1 MRAILDAVRSALGRV
16 PGAPVPPPPPLAPPP
31 TGQPAERP
39 AEQLARF
46 VDRLRAVGGRCER
59 AADADTAAAA
69 VFAALT
75 AAGARSAVLGDA
87 PEVQAIAAR
96 LRAAGIACLPPD
108 APRDQLLAAGAG
120 VTTAFAAIAETGTL
134 VLGAQHERS
143 RLASLLPPL
152 HVCLLPA
159 GRVLPT
165 LARALESLP
174 RPLPHA
180 VTFVTGPSRT
190 ADIEL
195 QLVIGVHGPRDLLV
209 VLVDGA

>member
-1 MRAILDAVRSALGRV
+1 VSDPRAILDAVRSALGRA
-16 PGAPVPPPPPLAPPP
+16 PGAPVPPPPPLPAAAGAPPP
-31 TGQPAERP
+31 
-39 AEQLARF
+39 AEQVARF
-46 VDRLRAVGGRCER
+46 VERLRAVGGRAER
-59 AADADTAAAA
+59 AAGADAAAAA
-69 VFAALT
+69 VLAALA
-75 AAGARSAVLGDA
+75 AAGARSALLGDA
-87 PEVQAIAAR
+87 PEVQAIAGR
-96 LRAAGIACLPPD
+96 LRAAGIACLAPD
-108 APRDQLLAAGAG
+108 APREPLFAADAG
-120 VTTAFAAIAETGTL
+120 VTTALAAIAETGTL

-159 GRVLPT
+159 SRVLPT
-165 LARALESLP
+165 LGRALEALP

-180 VTFVTGPSRT
+180 VTLVTGPSRT